1 MWIVVAGG
9 GRVAE
14 FIILLA
20 LQDFMFPMIFFLLI
34 FFQFHFIV
42 DCQKFKISLPL

>member
-20 LQDFMFPMIFFLLI
+20 LQDFMLPMIFFY
-34 FFQFHFIV
+34 
-42 DCQKFKISLPL
+42 